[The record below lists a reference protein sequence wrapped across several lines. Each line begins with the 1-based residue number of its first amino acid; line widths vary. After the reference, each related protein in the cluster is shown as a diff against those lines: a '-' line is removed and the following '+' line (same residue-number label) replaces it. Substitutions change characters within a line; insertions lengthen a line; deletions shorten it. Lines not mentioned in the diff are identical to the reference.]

1 MCIRDRVSTQSTG
14 SRSLTMFCQLSG
26 QAPEDPVVTAKT
38 GLLFERRLIEKYID
52 STGKCPITSEELSM
66 DDLISIKANKV
77 VKPRPVQATSIPG
90 MLALFQNEWDAL
102 MLETFTLKQHLDTV
116 RQELSHSLYQHDAAC
131 RVIARLTKERDQA
144 RQALTTAQADISS
157 TAAAAGQMDTD
168 EGGIPGSIIEK
179 IAAVNKTLSK
189 GRKKRPVPPTT
200 ATAQEIAGYSEKSS
214 VAVHGASKPGVTC
227 LDISKRD
234 QSMVVTGGVDGSVV
248 VTNRSTGQ
256 IASNLTGHSKKVT
269 TVTYHPTE
277 DVIFTTSADKTAR
290 VWSPNGGDYSTAFQ
304 LKGHTGEVSGAT
316 LHATGDY
323 LVTASLD
330 MTWAFWDIHTGT
342 MLTQKSGVSG
352 YTGAQFHP
360 DGVILATGTADSM
373 VRIWDIKAQENVHT
387 FEGHT
392 GQVKSVAFSENGYY
406 MASCAED
413 NCIKLWDLRKLKNFA
428 TINADGASAVDFDY
442 SGQFL
447 AAASGTGLTV
457 YNAKSW
463 EVVKQFNDAHSSTI
477 TGIKWGQDA
486 KFLASTSM
494 DRSLKFFA

>member
-1 MCIRDRVSTQSTG
+1 
-14 SRSLTMFCQLSG
+14 MFCQISG
-26 QAPEDPVVTAKT
+26 ATPEDPVVTAKS
-38 GLLFERRLIEKYID
+38 GYLFERRVIEKYID
-52 STGKCPITSEELSM
+52 STGKCPVSGEELSA

-131 RVIARLTKERDQA
+131 RVIARLTKERDSA
-144 RQALTTAQADISS
+144 RQALSSAQADITT
-157 TAAAAGQMDTD
+157 TAAAAAQMDTD
-168 EGGIPGSIIEK
+168 EGGIPASIIEK
-179 IAAVNKTLSK
+179 ISAVNKTLSK
-189 GRKKRPVPPTT
+189 GRKKRAVAGTQ
-200 ATAQEIAGYSEKSS
+200 ASAEEVAQYSEKAS
-214 VAVHGASKPGVTC
+214 VAVHGASKPGVLC
-227 LDISKRD
+227 LDISKKD
-234 QSMVVTGGVDGSVV
+234 NSLAVTGGVDGSAV

-256 IASNLTGHSKKVT
+256 IACTLSGHSKKVT
-269 TVTYHPTE
+269 DVLFHPTE

-290 VWSPNGGDYSTAFQ
+290 VWSLNGSEYATAFQ
-304 LKGHTGEVSGAT
+304 LKTHTAEVSGAT

-330 MTWAFWDIHTGT
+330 TTWAFWDVHTGT
-342 MLTQKSGVSG
+342 LLHQKPAGVSG
-352 YTGAQFHP
+352 YTVPQFHP
-360 DGVILATGTADSM
+360 DGVILATGTTDSM
-373 VRIWDIKAQENVHT
+373 VRIWDIKTQDNVHT
-387 FEGHT
+387 FEGHK

-413 NCIKLWDLRKLKNFA
+413 NVVMLWDLRKLKNFA
-428 TINADGASAVDFDY
+428 TINAEGASAVDFDF

-447 AAASGTGLTV
+447 AAAAGQSITV
-457 YNAKSW
+457 YNSKTW
-463 EVVKQFNDAHSSTI
+463 EVVKTFNDAHSSQI
-477 TGIKWGQDA
+477 TDIKWGQDA